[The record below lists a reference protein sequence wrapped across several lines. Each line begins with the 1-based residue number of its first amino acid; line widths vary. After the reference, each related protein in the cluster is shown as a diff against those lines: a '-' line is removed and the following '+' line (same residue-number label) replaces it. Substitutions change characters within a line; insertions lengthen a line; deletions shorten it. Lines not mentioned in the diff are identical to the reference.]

1 MQIRLFLLMLGFSLA
16 IAGFGQQVKP
26 LRIGI
31 AGLTHDHV
39 HGLLARAHDGDIEIV
54 GIAESNRDLAQRY
67 LKQYNLPLTLL
78 YSSLNEM
85 LDKCKPEAVCAFNSI
100 YEHLEV
106 VKACAPRRI
115 NVMVEKPLAVSLDH
129 AKQMQALAVKY
140 GILLLTNYETT
151 WYGSTKKAF
160 EMLDSIGEI

>member
-1 MQIRLFLLMLGFSLA
+1 MKRRSFLWALFIFLVIIGYS
-16 IAGFGQQVKP
+16 QNTKP

-39 HGLLARAHDGDIEIV
+39 GGLLSRAHDSDIQIV
-54 GIAESNRDLAQRY
+54 GIAESNRELAERY
-67 LKQYNLPLTLL
+67 MKKYNLPLDLL
-78 YSSLNEM
+78 YSSLEEM

-106 VKACAPRRI
+106 VKACAPRKI

-129 AKQMQALAVKY
+129 AKQMQALAIKY
-140 GILLLTNYETT
+140 NIQLLTNYETT
-151 WYGSTKKAF
+151 WYVSNGTVRQI
-160 EMLDSIGEI
+160 LDSIG